1 MAFNKKG
8 VWKFDG
14 IPDFKTQL
22 EADRYFDKEANYW
35 DKGRYGLSGPYYKYL
50 TMYQIRDRVSGW
62 QGYPKYRQVD
72 HEIIFPWIK
81 QTMDPRKPMDGLW
94 FTQRGA
100 GKSTLMSGY
109 LPMETAID
117 NPRATIIMTSDSV
130 DTTKTNFSEKLKV
143 AYEGLHDNF
152 RPSLSTEWPNEMR
165 DKQFVKFADRKR
177 GQKDKGLGSVIK
189 SIETAHGPKSPNK
202 LEGQGAKLV
211 LVDELFKHPYL
222 QDVLSR
228 GGPLTKT
235 FDKKVGSAIY
245 FGSLSD
251 ATAKGQQ
258 TGEFLWNN
266 AAKLGINRL
275 FVPATYYNPYIQL
288 YDDDGNL
295 LPGQYLDVTI
305 NGDEGRLDLK
315 RAEEQ
320 ILKNRAIFEKL
331 GNPKLLAEQI
341 MMYPLVVEEL
351 LDVAKQDWW
360 SDSEMLEMK
369 SQKTVVHNA
378 IEQGDF
384 SKCDRPASL
393 YINRQYNDKL
403 TFDYNVS
410 AKSARFFV
418 FEEPVEGRKYG
429 IGVDT
434 IPFSSDNM
442 TSGSDH
448 VAAVKCFDTDQY
460 VALYAE
466 RSSSAALVAR
476 STINLQL
483 MYNNAMALVEKN
495 SIGALK
501 TAYENFGVIKLLA
514 YCPFRFRPKGWAG
527 ERGLNKDKNTPEL
540 RQLVRQYLFGVDL
553 NGGMLKYMNMRRF
566 FDEYALFPFDNTDFM
581 DAMAMCE
588 ALHEDYKF
596 WMAKSSQQPESP
608 QVNIVY
614 RTNAQGQRVMVNS
627 GAKNIAPD
635 GTLNLNHFFK

>member
-1 MAFNKKG
+1 MPFNNKG
-8 VWKFDG
+8 VWTFNG
-14 IPDFKTQL
+14 IPDFNNQL
-22 EADRYFDKEANYW
+22 EADRYFDKEANFW
-35 DKGRYGLSGPYYKYL
+35 IKGRYGLSGEYYKYL

-62 QGYPKYRQVD
+62 EGFPRYRQVD

-81 QTMDPRKPMDGLW
+81 ETMDPRKPMDGLW

-100 GKSTLMSGY
+100 GKSTIMSGY
-109 LPMETAID
+109 LPMETAIS
-117 NPRATIIMTSDSV
+117 NPKATVIMTSESV

-143 AYEGLHDNF
+143 AYEGLHDNY
-152 RPSLSTEWPNEMR
+152 RPSLSTDWPDEKK
-165 DKQFVKFADRKR
+165 DKQFVKFAERKR

-189 SIETAHGPKSPNK
+189 SIETAHSPKSPNK
-202 LEGQGAKLV
+202 LEGQGTRLL
-211 LVDELFKHPYL
+211 LVDELFKHPHL
-222 QDVLSR
+222 QEVLSR

-235 FDKKVGSAIY
+235 FDRKVGSAIY

-258 TGEFLWNN
+258 TAEYLWNN
-266 AAKLGINRL
+266 AAALGINRL

-288 YDDDGNL
+288 YDDDGRK
-295 LPGQYLDVTI
+295 LPGQYLDVRI

-315 RAEEQ
+315 KAEEQ
-320 ILKNRAIFEKL
+320 ILKNRLVFEKL
-331 GNPKLLAEQI
+331 KNPKLLAEQI

-351 LDVAKQDWW
+351 LEVSKQEWW
-360 SDSEMLEMK
+360 SDSEMLEMR
-369 SQKTVVHNA
+369 SQKSVVVNA
-378 IEQGDF
+378 IKENDF

-393 YINRQYNDKL
+393 YINREYNDQL
-403 TFDYNVS
+403 TFDYNITEK
-410 AKSARFFV
+410 AARFFI

-434 IPFSSDNM
+434 IPFN
-442 TSGSDH
+442 TENKEGSDH

-476 STINLQL
+476 STINLQI

-501 TAYENFGVIKLLA
+501 VSYENFGVIKLLA
-514 YCPFRFRPKGWAG
+514 PCPFRFRPKGWNG

-540 RQLVRQYLFGVDL
+540 RQLVRQYLFGNELD
-553 NGGMLKYMNMRRF
+553 NGMLKYMNMRRF
-566 FDEYALFPFDNTDFM
+566 FDEYPLFPFENTDFM
-581 DAMAMCE
+581 DAMAMAE

-596 WMAKSSQQPESP
+596 WTSKSSQQQEAP
-608 QVNIVY
+608 QVNIIY
-614 RTNAQGQRVMVNS
+614 RTNEKGQRVMVNS
-627 GAKNIAPD
+627 GARNVRND
-635 GTLNLNHFFK
+635 GSLDVKHLFK